1 MAADPTPVKVR
12 QNKKKT
18 VIFITAAML
27 ILAIAAGIGVKWYR
41 DVQNRVTVS
50 FNTNGGETVEAVTLE
65 KGSVLTAVPCASK
78 QDQNF
83 TGWFYDGDCTEP
95 FHSEDPFE
103 ENTVLY
109 AAYEEPEQGVTK
121 QDTAYV
127 ADCDAKEP
135 IVIRSE
141 EKITDE
147 NWMDYL
153 EIESAL
159 GDLPTSFH
167 VTALEDNQY
176 EVTPEQDYQAGFTYD
191 FHAKNGATLISGES
205 EDLNTVTQRIHK
217 DNVEEVVLKKEIVYL
232 DWDDVV
238 REGETYQFYIPKRAE
253 FVITEKTPICFLNG
267 YDEWVAAGKNPNTFG
282 DLYDDTTLF
291 VSVSMVND
299 QFLVKESDKGTL
311 SGKDWYFVT
320 VEDADLADIIDDVD
334 VYMEEHV
341 EAEDLIDTEQIEQ
354 NILEG
359 DGIDQLEDLLTC
371 AILDDETFQNLS
383 DEKSNDNVF
392 LFNNIVASA
401 AEMDNIPFRDGLSMG
416 ETVSIPVAKKGDITV
431 SVSWS
436 RDSARNP
443 NFPGVD
449 YNDPENKEWSAMQV
463 MVEFDKVVNGV
474 EIKAATDITEYLK
487 INMQGCKEWQG
498 INLKFDYAANIYS
511 QVTFDFN
518 VAIREEGGEWLDVS
532 ESVTSKMTSEEMLQR
547 YSDIINAD
555 TGFIDICDETIV
567 SGKFR
572 VIPFIPIFT
581 VSLNLN
587 YTLRLDLAAGIS
599 SNFTQLDAT
608 QVGMR
613 GISSG
618 KVEGYKNELSG
629 ANRYAYNFNACGRI
643 GVETG
648 LKGELT
654 LSFTGLEKYGEI
666 GISIE
671 VGVYTDLYGYVNFSL
686 KKERQHSSFIEKK
699 FNGAY
704 YLEVGIYLEI
714 KAFARAEAFDVEKDA
729 RLFKDKWKLFSWG
742 SRYVVYGLD
751 SKKSTGNG
759 VGFSQD
765 EDGNNRYFMHQN
777 QANIVEICGL
787 KPEYVDLTTG
797 KLTTAVDQE
806 LNGNFYPQFS
816 NKALRYNDSNRMVS
830 VDTNKTNAKAF
841 IANVDIYFD
850 VPMFS
855 LSSTQTADGESFV
868 STKLYWSDPST
879 NITSIDD
886 FSKTYTASF
895 GYQFPDGSTKIIET
909 KEVLAIEPVGSFG
922 VHKDLDKVIF
932 RVDGYSCSN
941 DESFKYNPSSE
952 YRMNSVYIAKDTSF
966 YVNVTPKQYYVSF
979 SYYDVDAKQWKA
991 EVRACTVGET
1001 PVPPKEAENAMFT
1014 GWGGRDYVTGDRL
1027 SELTALS
1034 YGTSW
1039 NSTWNP
1045 SASQYYELNDTIER
1059 LGLTSFDKSPDE
1071 VLATYDASYYKN
1083 KWDYAWNAVPF
1094 INYRNPKDGFVQ
1106 VYHANYR
1113 DCNVTFLYGNEDAYD
1128 KTGNEAVD
1136 VKSLT
1141 RAFEIGDTIKA
1152 PYDSTYME
1160 GYGLVQGWD
1169 KDGDGINDY
1178 ELDADGKAILPE
1190 ATEDGM
1196 ILRGIYEIPEITL
1209 HFQTYNGDKQQYE
1222 DFTEVTL
1229 KNGLEIN
1236 FDGKEVT
1243 FGGEKVYAS
1252 GETEDVFTQTI
1263 AASSDFS
1270 KFRYWEYHPVSI
1282 NAWIRADKAYKTTYY
1297 TSDIF
1302 FRPAFMTY
1310 YKIDFLPGEMGQFR
1324 VKNDDGTMT
1333 EQEQL
1338 THRVLPGDT
1347 VIPHELIDNAYPT
1360 EDGET
1365 LQWLEGWDADG
1376 DGEIDY
1382 RQTSLFTAEK
1392 NLTLTAIYKKEP
1404 LTFQTEI
1411 ELPLQFEPEFPASA
1425 KPYLTNETKE
1435 GDSVQTYVYEGPYTP
1450 YLPLETYIKNLYE
1463 TTKHIDSE
1471 TGYEVY
1477 DYASMTSLQTHFY
1490 YPNGKSTAVNVFKKV
1505 EIREGHTGH
1514 TITFD
1519 AGEDGYFMSYGS
1531 ADVKKHQT
1539 FTKTLD
1545 NGTYNIADYTCWAN
1559 TSPNRDCPDL
1569 YSYYTVDYWTDEDG
1583 NRLENDQFTVDKQ
1596 SKTLTAHWVCNMQIR
1611 LDSERL
1617 EPIGQIGSYT
1627 YSGTN
1632 TSNML
1637 LAEGTHK
1644 FSELNQPVQTYFP
1657 EKYLFEVVGWKD
1669 SRDKTDIIHG
1679 LEEEFELS
1687 DEERDT
1693 VFTAVWKQKGV
1704 AVVLHTDKN
1713 FQNATGNAVAPEHDF
1728 NESNQVLLDFGTYPI
1743 SGFPVPYDLDGICT
1757 YQTVGW
1763 KDSNGTVYRLD
1774 DPNAA
1779 ITLTEDTGY
1788 LELTA
1793 VTEISE
1799 CTFYFDA
1806 NGGTFSDGGTRYTK
1820 KLPVGENQVDDWAI
1834 PERENTAYETYVFAG
1849 WKVVTNDDDYQETI
1863 CKAGDTYTVDDSCCS
1878 VYAIWQTTEQKH
1890 HYRYGFDE
1898 DSHWLVCL
1906 NESCTGIDAEKTA
1919 HTWDENQVCSV
1930 CGYGCVTPQTDED
1943 GNYVITNTAELYG
1956 FAKLVNE
1963 GQTDANAVLGCDITV
1978 NQGVLDAS
1986 GDLADGAFI
1995 TWTPIGASYTTP
2007 YSGTFDGRGHS
2018 INGLYFCQDR
2028 TQPLQGKLYFGLF
2041 GMLENATV
2049 ENVMVAD
2056 SYFNAGAD
2064 YSSAGGIAAQAGNS
2078 TISCCETR
2086 VNVYAMVSGGITAE
2100 AHSSEIVN
2108 CSSVGTIDSFTKAGG
2123 ITAFAMESTIKNC
2136 FYAGAVTTSLQ
2147 GSVIPIAD
2155 CETISNCYYDK
2166 NQFPGQTKLLSGVT
2180 AKTTKQFQSG
2190 SVAYLLQDGQ
2200 EAEVWGQEIGVDQYP
2215 KIHGKKVYRSGNKY
2229 FNEQVTTTTTTTTTI
2244 TTTTTTVTTTKL
2256 TTTKPM
2262 TTTSATK
2269 QTTTTT
2275 KLTTKPMT
2283 TTFATKQTTAT
2294 TKLTTKPMTTTSTT
2308 EQTTT
2313 TTKLTTK
2320 PMTTTFATKQTTATT
2335 KLTTKPMTTTS
2346 TTEQTTTTTK
2356 LTTTKP
2362 VTTTSTTKQ
2371 TTATTKLTTKPV
2383 TTTSTIKQTTTTTK
2397 LTTKP
2402 VATTSASEQMTT
2414 TTKLTTKPMTT
2425 TSITEQTTTM
2435 TKLTTKPMT
2444 TTSVTKQTTA
2454 TTKLTTKPMT
2464 TTSTTEQTTTTT
2476 KLTTK
2481 PITTTQAT
2489 TKSTTIT
2496 TTNTAKPTTTSTSTI
2511 NSMTTTVTATSTTET
2526 TTAVTTTSFTTEPTT
2541 TGSIINSTTTS
2552 TTESTTTTTTVPATT
2567 TTTEATTT
2575 STTESTTTT
2584 ITIPTTTTTTTTTE
2598 KTTTSTTESTTT
2610 TITIP
2615 TTTTTIEE
2623 TTTSTTESTTT
2634 TTTIPT
2640 TTTTIEETTIST
2652 TESTTTIT
2660 TVPTTTTTIEAT
2672 TTSTTESTTTI
2683 TTVPTTTTT
2692 TEETTTSTTES
2703 TTTTTIT
2710 IPTTT
2715 TTTEATTTS
2724 TTEWTTTITTVPTT
2738 TTTTEETT
2746 TSTTESTTTITTVPT
2761 TTTTTEETTT
2771 STTESTTTTTTI
2783 PTTTTTTEATTTST
2797 TEWTTTTTT
2806 VPTTTTT
2813 TEVTTTSTTEWTTTT
2828 TTVPTTTTTSETTTT
2843 VPTTSEE
2850 NPDTTTTEP
2859 IEMGIYGD
2867 VDGNGIVDVSDA
2879 VAVLTYYA
2887 KRAAGL
2893 EPIFGETPEENEAIF
2908 ALADVD
2914 QDGMITVQ
2922 DAVYILTY
2930 YAQKASGMQP
2940 TWEELT
2946 GISAL
2951 F

>member
-1 MAADPTPVKVR
+1 M
-12 QNKKKT
+12 
-18 VIFITAAML
+18 
-27 ILAIAAGIGVKWYR
+27 
-41 DVQNRVTVS
+41 
-50 FNTNGGETVEAVTLE
+50 
-65 KGSVLTAVPCASK
+65 
-78 QDQNF
+78 
-83 TGWFYDGDCTEP
+83 
-95 FHSEDPFE
+95 
-103 ENTVLY
+103 
-109 AAYEEPEQGVTK
+109 
-121 QDTAYV
+121 
-127 ADCDAKEP
+127 
-135 IVIRSE
+135 
-141 EKITDE
+141 
-147 NWMDYL
+147 
-153 EIESAL
+153 
-159 GDLPTSFH
+159 
-167 VTALEDNQY
+167 
-176 EVTPEQDYQAGFTYD
+176 
-191 FHAKNGATLISGES
+191 
-205 EDLNTVTQRIHK
+205 
-217 DNVEEVVLKKEIVYL
+217 
-232 DWDDVV
+232 
-238 REGETYQFYIPKRAE
+238 
-253 FVITEKTPICFLNG
+253 NG
-267 YDEWVAAGKNPNTFG
+267 YNEWVAAGKNPNTFG
-282 DLYDDTTLF
+282 DLYDDDTLF
-291 VSVSMVND
+291 VSVNLVND
-299 QFLVKESDKGTL
+299 QFLAKESDKGNL

-320 VEDADLADIIDDVD
+320 VENADLADIIDDVD
-334 VYMEEHV
+334 VYMEENV

-354 NILEG
+354 NILAG
-359 DGIDQLEDLLTC
+359 DGINQLEDLLTC
-371 AILDDETFQNLS
+371 AILDDQTFQNLS
-383 DEKSNDNVF
+383 DEKPNDNVF

-416 ETVSIPVAKKGDITV
+416 ETVRIPVAKKGDITV

-686 KKERQHSSFIEKK
+686 KKEQQHSSLVEKK

-777 QANIVEICGL
+777 QANMIEICGL

-850 VPMFS
+850 IPMFS

-879 NITSIDD
+879 DITSIDD

-895 GYQFPDGSTKIIET
+895 GYKFPDGSTKIIET
-909 KEVLAIEPVGSFG
+909 KEVLAIEPVGYFG
-922 VHKDLDKVIF
+922 VRKALNNVIF
-932 RVDGYSCSN
+932 QVDGYSWSN
-941 DESFKYNPSSE
+941 DEPFEHNPNSE
-952 YRMNSVYIAKDTSF
+952 YSMSSVYIAKDTSF
-966 YVNVTPKQYYVSF
+966 YVDVTPKQYYVTF
-979 SYYDVDAKQWKA
+979 SYYDIDAKQWKA

-1014 GWGGRDYVTGDRL
+1014 GWEGHDYTNGNNLDEITSL
-1027 SELTALS
+1027 D
-1034 YGTSW
+1034 YGT
-1039 NSTWNP
+1039 NWNP
-1045 SASQYYELNDTIER
+1045 SRYASDSRYYSLTNR
-1059 LGLTSFDKSPDE
+1059 GLVTSGKSADE
-1071 VLATYDASYYKN
+1071 VLATYDASTYKN
-1083 KWDYAWNAVPF
+1083 EWRYEWNAV
-1094 INYRNPKDGFVQ
+1094 GFLDHTFAYHAPENGFAQ
-1106 VYHANYR
+1106 VYRANYR
-1113 DCNVTFLYGNEDAYD
+1113 DCNITFLYGNEDAYD
-1128 KTGNEAVD
+1128 KTGNEAED
-1136 VKSLT
+1136 VKSQT
-1141 RAFEIGDTIKA
+1141 RAFKIGDTIKA

-1169 KDGDGINDY
+1169 KDGDGVNDY
-1178 ELDADGKAILPE
+1178 ELDDEGKAILPV

-1196 ILRGIYEIPEITL
+1196 ILRGVYEIPEITL

-1252 GETEDVFTQTI
+1252 GATEDVFTQTI
-1263 AASSDFS
+1263 AASSNFS
-1270 KFRYWEYHPVSI
+1270 KFRYWEYRPVSI
-1282 NAWIRADKAYKTTYY
+1282 DEWKKADEAYKTTYY

-1302 FRPAFMTY
+1302 FRPAFEVY
-1310 YKIDFLPGEMGQFR
+1310 YKIEFLPGEVGQFR

-1333 EQEQL
+1333 EQTQL
-1338 THRVLPGDT
+1338 THRVLAGNLVT
-1347 VIPHELIDNAYPT
+1347 PHELMIDLAYPT

-1365 LQWLEGWDADG
+1365 LRLLEGWDADG

-1382 RQTSLFTAEK
+1382 RQRSLFTAEK
-1392 NLTLTAIYKKEP
+1392 SLTLTAIYKKEP

-1539 FTKTLD
+1539 FTKKLD

-1559 TSPNRDCPDL
+1559 TRPNRDSSDL
-1569 YSYYTVDYWTDEDG
+1569 SSDYTIDYWTDEDG

-1596 SKTLTAHWVCNMQIR
+1596 NKTLTAHWICNMQIR
-1611 LDSERL
+1611 LDSEQL

-1627 YSGTN
+1627 YSGMN

-1679 LEEEFELS
+1679 LEEEFTLS
-1687 DEERDT
+1687 DEEQDT

-1704 AVVLHTDKN
+1704 AVILHADKN

-1728 NESNQVLLDFGTYPI
+1728 NENNQVLLAFGTYPI
-1743 SGFPVPYDLDGICT
+1743 SGFPVPYDLDGIFT

-1799 CTFYFDA
+1799 CTFDFDA

-1834 PERENTAYETYVFAG
+1834 PERENTAYETYDFAG
-1849 WKVVTNDDDYQETI
+1849 WKVVTNDDYQETI
-1863 CKAGDTYTVDDSCCS
+1863 CKAGDTYTVDNSCCS

-1906 NESCTGIDAEKTA
+1906 NEGCTGIDAEKTA

-1963 GQTDANAVLGCDITV
+1963 EQTDANAVLGCDITV

-1986 GDLADGAFI
+1986 GDLSDGAFI
-1995 TWTPIGASYTTP
+1995 TWTPIGSSHTTP

-2018 INGLYFCQDR
+2018 INGLYSCQDR
-2028 TQPLQGKLYFGLF
+2028 TQPLQGKLYIGLF
-2041 GMLENATV
+2041 GLLENATV
-2049 ENVMVAD
+2049 ENVTVAD

-2064 YSSAGGIAAQAGNS
+2064 YSYAGGIAAQAGNS

-2108 CSSVGTIDSFTKAGG
+2108 CSSVGTIDSFTRAGG
-2123 ITAFAMESTIKNC
+2123 IAAIAMESTIKNC

-2147 GSVIPIAD
+2147 GRAIPIAA

-2166 NQFPGQTKLLSGVT
+2166 NQFPGQTELLFGVT

-2215 KIHGKKVYRSGNKY
+2215 KIHGKKVYHSGNKY
-2229 FNEQVTTTTTTTTTI
+2229 FNEQVTTTTTTTI

-2256 TTTKPM
+2256 TTKPI

-2269 QTTTTT
+2269 QTTTT
-2275 KLTTKPMT
+2275 
-2283 TTFATKQTTAT
+2283 
-2294 TKLTTKPMTTTSTT
+2294 
-2308 EQTTT
+2308 
-2313 TTKLTTK
+2313 
-2320 PMTTTFATKQTTATT
+2320 
-2335 KLTTKPMTTTS
+2335 
-2346 TTEQTTTTTK
+2346 
-2356 LTTTKP
+2356 
-2362 VTTTSTTKQ
+2362 
-2371 TTATTKLTTKPV
+2371 
-2383 TTTSTIKQTTTTTK
+2383 
-2397 LTTKP
+2397 
-2402 VATTSASEQMTT
+2402 
-2414 TTKLTTKPMTT
+2414 
-2425 TSITEQTTTM
+2425 

-2454 TTKLTTKPMT
+2454 TTKLTTKPVT
-2464 TTSTTEQTTTTT
+2464 TTSTTKQTTTTTKLTTKPMITTSVTKQTTATT

-2496 TTNTAKPTTTSTSTI
+2496 TTNTAKPTTTSTSII
-2511 NSMTTTVTATSTTET
+2511 NSMTTIVTATSTTET

-2552 TTESTTTTTTVPATT
+2552 TTESTTTTTTIPATT
-2567 TTTEATTT
+2567 TTTEETTTTTTTTEKTTT
-2575 STTESTTTT
+2575 STTEWTTTT
-2584 ITIPTTTTTTTTTE
+2584 ITIPTTTTTTEKTTTSTTEWTTTTTTVPATTTTTEKTTTSTTESTTIATTIPTTTTTTE

-2610 TITIP
+2610 TTTELTTTE
-2615 TTTTTIEE
+2615 TTTTTF
-2623 TTTSTTESTTT
+2623 
-2634 TTTIPT
+2634 P
-2640 TTTTIEETTIST
+2640 
-2652 TESTTTIT
+2652 
-2660 TVPTTTTTIEAT
+2660 
-2672 TTSTTESTTTI
+2672 
-2683 TTVPTTTTT
+2683 
-2692 TEETTTSTTES
+2692 
-2703 TTTTTIT
+2703 
-2710 IPTTT
+2710 
-2715 TTTEATTTS
+2715 
-2724 TTEWTTTITTVPTT
+2724 
-2738 TTTTEETT
+2738 
-2746 TSTTESTTTITTVPT
+2746 
-2761 TTTTTEETTT
+2761 
-2771 STTESTTTTTTI
+2771 
-2783 PTTTTTTEATTTST
+2783 
-2797 TEWTTTTTT
+2797 
-2806 VPTTTTT
+2806 
-2813 TEVTTTSTTEWTTTT
+2813 
-2828 TTVPTTTTTSETTTT
+2828 TTTSETTTT

>member
-50 FNTNGGETVEAVTLE
+50 FNTNGGEAVEAVTLE

-141 EKITDE
+141 EEITDE

-153 EIESAL
+153 EIDSAL
-159 GDLPTSFH
+159 GDLPTAFH

-359 DGIDQLEDLLTC
+359 DGIGQLEDLLTC

-498 INLKFDYAANIYS
+498 VKLKFDYAANIYS

-613 GISSG
+613 GISTG

-686 KKERQHSSFIEKK
+686 KKERQHSSFVEKK

-777 QANIVEICGL
+777 QANMIEICGL

-850 VPMFS
+850 IPMFS

-879 NITSIDD
+879 DITSIDD

-1059 LGLTSFDKSPDE
+1059 LGLTSFDKSPEE

-1083 KWDYAWNAVPF
+1083 KWDYAWNAVQF

-1178 ELDADGKAILPE
+1178 ELDADGKAILPV

-1196 ILRGIYEIPEITL
+1196 ILRGVYEIPEITL

-1252 GETEDVFTQTI
+1252 GATEDVFTQTI
-1263 AASSDFS
+1263 AASSNFS

-1282 NAWIRADKAYKTTYY
+1282 DAWIRADKAYKTTYY

-1324 VKNDDGTMT
+1324 VKNNDGTMT

-1365 LQWLEGWDADG
+1365 LRWLEGWDADG

-1382 RQTSLFTAEK
+1382 RQRSLFTAEK
-1392 NLTLTAIYKKEP
+1392 SLTLTAIYKKEP

-1450 YLPLETYIKNLYE
+1450 YLPLETYINTLRE

-1596 SKTLTAHWVCNMQIR
+1596 NKTLTAHWVCNMQIR

-1657 EKYLFEVVGWKD
+1657 KKYLFEVVGWKD

-1679 LEEEFELS
+1679 LEEEFTLS

-1763 KDSNGTVYRLD
+1763 EDSNGTVYRLD

-1849 WKVVTNDDDYQETI
+1849 WKVVTNDDYDDYQETI
-1863 CKAGDTYTVDDSCCS
+1863 CKAGDTYTVDHSCCS

-2007 YSGTFDGRGHS
+2007 YSGTFDGRGYS

-2064 YSSAGGIAAQAGNS
+2064 YSSVGGIAAQAGKS

-2123 ITAFAMESTIKNC
+2123 ITAFAMESMIKNC

-2215 KIHGKKVYRSGNKY
+2215 KIHGKKVYHSGNKY

-2256 TTTKPM
+2256 TTKPV
-2262 TTTSATK
+2262 TTSATK

-2283 TTFATKQTTAT
+2283 TTSTTKPTTAT
-2294 TKLTTKPMTTTSTT
+2294 TKLTTKPVTTTSAS
-2308 EQTTT
+2308 EQMTT
-2313 TTKLTTK
+2313 TTKLTTN
-2320 PMTTTFATKQTTATT
+2320 
-2335 KLTTKPMTTTS
+2335 
-2346 TTEQTTTTTK
+2346 
-2356 LTTTKP
+2356 P

-2371 TTATTKLTTKPV
+2371 TTATTKLTTNPV
-2383 TTTSTIKQTTTTTK
+2383 TTTSTI
-2397 LTTKP
+2397 
-2402 VATTSASEQMTT
+2402 
-2414 TTKLTTKPMTT
+2414 
-2425 TSITEQTTTM
+2425 
-2435 TKLTTKPMT
+2435 
-2444 TTSVTKQTTA
+2444 KQTTA

-2464 TTSTTEQTTTTT
+2464 TTSATKQTTTTT
-2476 KLTTK
+2476 KT
-2481 PITTTQAT
+2481 
-2489 TKSTTIT
+2489 TTIT
-2496 TTNTAKPTTTSTSTI
+2496 TTNTAKSTTTSTTII
-2511 NSMTTTVTATSTTET
+2511 NSMTTTMTATSTTELTTTTTIPVIKT
-2526 TTAVTTTSFTTEPTT
+2526 TTAEIT
-2541 TGSIINSTTTS
+2541 
-2552 TTESTTTTTTVPATT
+2552 TTTTTTVPTTT

-2584 ITIPTTTTTTTTTE
+2584 TNPATTTTTVE
-2598 KTTTSTTESTTT
+2598 
-2610 TITIP
+2610 
-2615 TTTTTIEE
+2615 
-2623 TTTSTTESTTT
+2623 
-2634 TTTIPT
+2634 
-2640 TTTTIEETTIST
+2640 
-2652 TESTTTIT
+2652 
-2660 TVPTTTTTIEAT
+2660 
-2672 TTSTTESTTTI
+2672 
-2683 TTVPTTTTT
+2683 
-2692 TEETTTSTTES
+2692 
-2703 TTTTTIT
+2703 
-2710 IPTTT
+2710 
-2715 TTTEATTTS
+2715 TTTS

-2746 TSTTESTTTITTVPT
+2746 TSTTEWT
-2761 TTTTTEETTT
+2761 TTTTTVLTTTT
-2771 STTESTTTTTTI
+2771 STTEWTTI
-2783 PTTTTTTEATTTST
+2783 VTTVPATTTTTEATTTST

-2806 VPTTTTT
+2806 VPATTTTA
-2813 TEVTTTSTTEWTTTT
+2813 EATTTSTTEWTTTT
-2828 TTVPTTTTTSETTTT
+2828 TTVPATTTTTEKTTTSTTESTTTITTVPITTTTTEETTTSTIESTTTTMTIPTTTTTTEETTTSTTELTTTTTTELTTTETTTFPTTTSETTTT
-2843 VPTTSEE
+2843 APTTSEE
-2850 NPDTTTTEP
+2850 NPDTTTET
-2859 IEMGIYGD
+2859 IEIGIYGD
-2867 VDGNGIVDVSDA
+2867 VDRNGIVDVSDA

-2893 EPIFGETPEENEAIF
+2893 EVIFGETPEENEAIF

-2914 QDGMITVQ
+2914 QDGIITVQ

-2930 YAQKASGMQP
+2930 YAQKACGMQP
-2940 TWEELT
+2940 TWEELI
-2946 GISAL
+2946 GVSVRS
-2951 F
+2951 

>member
-1 MAADPTPVKVR
+1 
-12 QNKKKT
+12 
-18 VIFITAAML
+18 
-27 ILAIAAGIGVKWYR
+27 
-41 DVQNRVTVS
+41 
-50 FNTNGGETVEAVTLE
+50 
-65 KGSVLTAVPCASK
+65 
-78 QDQNF
+78 
-83 TGWFYDGDCTEP
+83 
-95 FHSEDPFE
+95 
-103 ENTVLY
+103 
-109 AAYEEPEQGVTK
+109 
-121 QDTAYV
+121 
-127 ADCDAKEP
+127 
-135 IVIRSE
+135 
-141 EKITDE
+141 
-147 NWMDYL
+147 
-153 EIESAL
+153 
-159 GDLPTSFH
+159 
-167 VTALEDNQY
+167 
-176 EVTPEQDYQAGFTYD
+176 
-191 FHAKNGATLISGES
+191 
-205 EDLNTVTQRIHK
+205 
-217 DNVEEVVLKKEIVYL
+217 
-232 DWDDVV
+232 
-238 REGETYQFYIPKRAE
+238 
-253 FVITEKTPICFLNG
+253 
-267 YDEWVAAGKNPNTFG
+267 
-282 DLYDDTTLF
+282 
-291 VSVSMVND
+291 
-299 QFLVKESDKGTL
+299 
-311 SGKDWYFVT
+311 
-320 VEDADLADIIDDVD
+320 
-334 VYMEEHV
+334 
-341 EAEDLIDTEQIEQ
+341 
-354 NILEG
+354 
-359 DGIDQLEDLLTC
+359 
-371 AILDDETFQNLS
+371 
-383 DEKSNDNVF
+383 
-392 LFNNIVASA
+392 
-401 AEMDNIPFRDGLSMG
+401 
-416 ETVSIPVAKKGDITV
+416 
-431 SVSWS
+431 
-436 RDSARNP
+436 
-443 NFPGVD
+443 
-449 YNDPENKEWSAMQV
+449 
-463 MVEFDKVVNGV
+463 
-474 EIKAATDITEYLK
+474 
-487 INMQGCKEWQG
+487 
-498 INLKFDYAANIYS
+498 
-511 QVTFDFN
+511 
-518 VAIREEGGEWLDVS
+518 
-532 ESVTSKMTSEEMLQR
+532 
-547 YSDIINAD
+547 
-555 TGFIDICDETIV
+555 
-567 SGKFR
+567 
-572 VIPFIPIFT
+572 
-581 VSLNLN
+581 
-587 YTLRLDLAAGIS
+587 
-599 SNFTQLDAT
+599 
-608 QVGMR
+608 
-613 GISSG
+613 
-618 KVEGYKNELSG
+618 
-629 ANRYAYNFNACGRI
+629 
-643 GVETG
+643 
-648 LKGELT
+648 
-654 LSFTGLEKYGEI
+654 
-666 GISIE
+666 
-671 VGVYTDLYGYVNFSL
+671 
-686 KKERQHSSFIEKK
+686 
-699 FNGAY
+699 
-704 YLEVGIYLEI
+704 
-714 KAFARAEAFDVEKDA
+714 
-729 RLFKDKWKLFSWG
+729 
-742 SRYVVYGLD
+742 
-751 SKKSTGNG
+751 
-759 VGFSQD
+759 
-765 EDGNNRYFMHQN
+765 
-777 QANIVEICGL
+777 
-787 KPEYVDLTTG
+787 
-797 KLTTAVDQE
+797 
-806 LNGNFYPQFS
+806 
-816 NKALRYNDSNRMVS
+816 
-830 VDTNKTNAKAF
+830 
-841 IANVDIYFD
+841 
-850 VPMFS
+850 
-855 LSSTQTADGESFV
+855 
-868 STKLYWSDPST
+868 
-879 NITSIDD
+879 
-886 FSKTYTASF
+886 
-895 GYQFPDGSTKIIET
+895 
-909 KEVLAIEPVGSFG
+909 
-922 VHKDLDKVIF
+922 
-932 RVDGYSCSN
+932 
-941 DESFKYNPSSE
+941 
-952 YRMNSVYIAKDTSF
+952 
-966 YVNVTPKQYYVSF
+966 
-979 SYYDVDAKQWKA
+979 
-991 EVRACTVGET
+991 
-1001 PVPPKEAENAMFT
+1001 
-1014 GWGGRDYVTGDRL
+1014 
-1027 SELTALS
+1027 
-1034 YGTSW
+1034 
-1039 NSTWNP
+1039 
-1045 SASQYYELNDTIER
+1045 
-1059 LGLTSFDKSPDE
+1059 
-1071 VLATYDASYYKN
+1071 
-1083 KWDYAWNAVPF
+1083 
-1094 INYRNPKDGFVQ
+1094 
-1106 VYHANYR
+1106 
-1113 DCNVTFLYGNEDAYD
+1113 
-1128 KTGNEAVD
+1128 
-1136 VKSLT
+1136 
-1141 RAFEIGDTIKA
+1141 
-1152 PYDSTYME
+1152 
-1160 GYGLVQGWD
+1160 
-1169 KDGDGINDY
+1169 
-1178 ELDADGKAILPE
+1178 
-1190 ATEDGM
+1190 
-1196 ILRGIYEIPEITL
+1196 
-1209 HFQTYNGDKQQYE
+1209 
-1222 DFTEVTL
+1222 
-1229 KNGLEIN
+1229 
-1236 FDGKEVT
+1236 
-1243 FGGEKVYAS
+1243 
-1252 GETEDVFTQTI
+1252 
-1263 AASSDFS
+1263 
-1270 KFRYWEYHPVSI
+1270 
-1282 NAWIRADKAYKTTYY
+1282 
-1297 TSDIF
+1297 
-1302 FRPAFMTY
+1302 MTY

-1382 RQTSLFTAEK
+1382 RQRSLFTAEK
-1392 NLTLTAIYKKEP
+1392 SLTLTAIYKKEP

-1539 FTKTLD
+1539 FTKKLD

-1559 TSPNRDCPDL
+1559 TRPNRDSSDL
-1569 YSYYTVDYWTDEDG
+1569 SSDYTIDYWTDEDG

-1596 SKTLTAHWVCNMQIR
+1596 NKTLTAHWICNMQIR
-1611 LDSERL
+1611 LDSEQL

-1627 YSGTN
+1627 YSGMN

-1679 LEEEFELS
+1679 LEEEFTLS
-1687 DEERDT
+1687 DEEQDT

-1704 AVVLHTDKN
+1704 AVILHADKN

-1728 NESNQVLLDFGTYPI
+1728 NENNQVLLNFGTYPI
-1743 SGFPVPYDLDGICT
+1743 SGFPVPYDLDGIFT

-1799 CTFYFDA
+1799 CTFDFDA

-1849 WKVVTNDDDYQETI
+1849 WKVVTNDDYDDYQETI

-1906 NESCTGIDAEKTA
+1906 NEGCTGIDAEKTA

-1978 NQGVLDAS
+1978 NQGVLDAN
-1986 GDLADGAFI
+1986 GDLSDGAFI
-1995 TWTPIGASYTTP
+1995 TWTPIGSSHTTP

-2028 TQPLQGKLYFGLF
+2028 TQPLQGKLYLGLF
-2041 GMLENATV
+2041 GLLENATV
-2049 ENVMVAD
+2049 ENVTVAD

-2064 YSSAGGIAAQAGNS
+2064 YSSVGGIAAQAGGS

-2100 AHSSEIVN
+2100 AHGSEIVN

-2123 ITAFAMESTIKNC
+2123 ITAFAMESNIKKSNIKNC

-2166 NQFPGQTKLLSGVT
+2166 NQFSGQTKLLSGVT

-2256 TTTKPM
+2256 ITTKPM
-2262 TTTSATK
+2262 TTTSTTKQMTTTTKLTTNPVTTTSATKQTITTTKLTTNPVTTTSTTKQTTTTTKLTTKPVTTTSATK

-2275 KLTTKPMT
+2275 KL
-2283 TTFATKQTTAT
+2283 
-2294 TKLTTKPMTTTSTT
+2294 
-2308 EQTTT
+2308 
-2313 TTKLTTK
+2313 
-2320 PMTTTFATKQTTATT
+2320 
-2335 KLTTKPMTTTS
+2335 
-2346 TTEQTTTTTK
+2346 
-2356 LTTTKP
+2356 TTKP

-2383 TTTSTIKQTTTTTK
+2383 TTTSTTKQTTTT
-2397 LTTKP
+2397 
-2402 VATTSASEQMTT
+2402 
-2414 TTKLTTKPMTT
+2414 
-2425 TSITEQTTTM
+2425 

-2454 TTKLTTKPMT
+2454 
-2464 TTSTTEQTTTTT
+2464 TT

-2496 TTNTAKPTTTSTSTI
+2496 TTNTAKPTTTSTSII
-2511 NSMTTTVTATSTTET
+2511 NSMTTIVTATSTTET

-2567 TTTEATTT
+2567 TTTEKTTT

-2584 ITIPTTTTTTTTTE
+2584 ITIPTTTTTTE
-2598 KTTTSTTESTTT
+2598 K
-2610 TITIP
+2610 
-2615 TTTTTIEE
+2615 
-2623 TTTSTTESTTT
+2623 
-2634 TTTIPT
+2634 
-2640 TTTTIEETTIST
+2640 
-2652 TESTTTIT
+2652 
-2660 TVPTTTTTIEAT
+2660 
-2672 TTSTTESTTTI
+2672 
-2683 TTVPTTTTT
+2683 
-2692 TEETTTSTTES
+2692 
-2703 TTTTTIT
+2703 
-2710 IPTTT
+2710 
-2715 TTTEATTTS
+2715 TTTS
-2724 TTEWTTTITTVPTT
+2724 TTEWTTTTTTVPAT
-2738 TTTTEETT
+2738 TTTTEKTT
-2746 TSTTESTTTITTVPT
+2746 TSTIESTTTTTTVPT

-2771 STTESTTTTTTI
+2771 STTESTTTTTTELTTTE
-2783 PTTTTTTEATTTST
+2783 TTTTTF
-2797 TEWTTTTTT
+2797 
-2806 VPTTTTT
+2806 P
-2813 TEVTTTSTTEWTTTT
+2813 
-2828 TTVPTTTTTSETTTT
+2828 TTTSETTTT

-2914 QDGMITVQ
+2914 QDGIITVQ

>member
-41 DVQNRVTVS
+41 DVQNRITVS

-109 AAYEEPEQGVTK
+109 AAYEAPEQGVTK

-141 EKITDE
+141 KEITEE

-153 EIESAL
+153 EIDSAL
-159 GDLPTSFH
+159 GDLPTAFH

-267 YDEWVAAGKNPNTFG
+267 YNEWVAAGKNPDTFG
-282 DLYDDTTLF
+282 DLYDDDTLF
-291 VSVSMVND
+291 VSVNLVND

-320 VEDADLADIIDDVD
+320 VENADLADIIDDVD
-334 VYMEEHV
+334 VYMEENV

-359 DGIDQLEDLLTC
+359 DGINQLEDLLTC
-371 AILDDETFQNLS
+371 AILDDQTFQNLS
-383 DEKSNDNVF
+383 DEKPNDNVF

-416 ETVSIPVAKKGDITV
+416 ETVRIPVAKKGDITV

-449 YNDPENKEWSAMQV
+449 YDDPENKKWSAMQV

-686 KKERQHSSFIEKK
+686 KKERQHSSLVEKK

-777 QANIVEICGL
+777 QANMIEICGL

-806 LNGNFYPQFS
+806 LNGEFYPQFS
-816 NKALRYNDSNRMVS
+816 NKALRYNHSNRMVS
-830 VDTNKTNAKAF
+830 VDTSKTNAKAF

-855 LSSTQTADGESFV
+855 LSSTKTADGESFV

-879 NITSIDD
+879 DITSIDD

-1014 GWGGRDYVTGDRL
+1014 GWGGQDYVTGDGL

-1039 NSTWNP
+1039 DSTWNP
-1045 SASQYYELNDTIER
+1045 SASQYYELNDTIQR
-1059 LGLTSFDKSPDE
+1059 MGLTSFDKSPEE

-1083 KWDYAWNAVPF
+1083 KWGYAWNAVDF
-1094 INYRNPKDGFVQ
+1094 INRRPPKDGFVQ
-1106 VYHANYR
+1106 AYRANYR
-1113 DCNVTFLYGNEDAYD
+1113 DCNITFLYGNEDAYD

-1141 RAFEIGDTIKA
+1141 RAFKIGDTIEA

-1169 KDGDGINDY
+1169 KDGDGVNDY
-1178 ELDADGKAILPE
+1178 ELDAEGKAILPV

-1243 FGGEKVYAS
+1243 FGGEKVYAK

-1270 KFRYWEYHPVSI
+1270 AFRYWEYRPVSI
-1282 NAWIRADKAYKTTYY
+1282 DAWIRADKAYKTTYY

-1324 VKNDDGTMT
+1324 VKNNDGTMT

-1382 RQTSLFTAEK
+1382 RQRSLFTAEK
-1392 NLTLTAIYKKEP
+1392 SLTLTAIYKKEP

-1477 DYASMTSLQTHFY
+1477 DYASLTSLQTHFY

-1539 FTKTLD
+1539 FTKKLD

-1559 TSPNRDCPDL
+1559 TRPNRDSSDL
-1569 YSYYTVDYWTDEDG
+1569 SSYYTIDYWTDEDG

-1596 SKTLTAHWVCNMQIR
+1596 NKTLTAHWIYNMQIR

-1632 TSNML
+1632 ASNML

-1679 LEEEFELS
+1679 LEEEFVLS
-1687 DEERDT
+1687 DEEQDT

-1704 AVVLHTDKN
+1704 AVILHADKN

-1728 NESNQVLLDFGTYPI
+1728 NENNQVLLNFGTYPI
-1743 SGFPVPYDLDGICT
+1743 SGFPVPYDLDGIFT

-1799 CTFYFDA
+1799 CTFDFDA
-1806 NGGTFSDGGTRYTK
+1806 NGGTFSDGGTHYTK
-1820 KLPVGENQVDDWAI
+1820 KLPVGESQVDDWAI
-1834 PERENTAYETYVFAG
+1834 PERENTAYETYDFAG
-1849 WKVVTNDDDYQETI
+1849 WKVVTNDDSQETI

-1906 NESCTGIDAEKTA
+1906 NEGCTGIDAEKAA
-1919 HTWDENQVCSV
+1919 HTWDENQICSV

-1986 GDLADGAFI
+1986 GDLSDGTFI
-1995 TWTPIGASYTTP
+1995 TWTPIGFSYTTP

-2028 TQPLQGKLYFGLF
+2028 TQPLQKKLYLGLF
-2041 GMLENATV
+2041 GLLENATV
-2049 ENVMVAD
+2049 ENVTVAD

-2064 YSSAGGIAAQAGNS
+2064 YSYAGGIAAQAGNS

-2108 CSSVGTIDSFTKAGG
+2108 CSSVGTIDSFTKTGG

-2166 NQFPGQTKLLSGVT
+2166 NQFPGQTELLSGVT

-2215 KIHGKKVYRSGNKY
+2215 KIHGKKVYHSGNKY
-2229 FNEQVTTTTTTTTTI
+2229 FNEQVTTTTTTTI

-2256 TTTKPM
+2256 TTKPVTTTSTTKQTTTTTKLTTKPVTTTSATKQTTATTKLTTNSVTTTSVTKQTITTTKLTTKPM
-2262 TTTSATK
+2262 TTTTKPTTITTTNTAKSTTTTTIPTTTTSTTESITTTTIPTTTTYTTKSTTTTTIPATTTSTTKSTTTTTTTTSTTESTTTTTIPTTTTSTTKSTTTTTIPTTTTSTTESTTTTTIPTTTTSTTESTTTTTIPATTTSTTESTTTTTIPATTTSTTK

-2283 TTFATKQTTAT
+2283 TT
-2294 TKLTTKPMTTTSTT
+2294 TKP
-2308 EQTTT
+2308 
-2313 TTKLTTK
+2313 
-2320 PMTTTFATKQTTATT
+2320 
-2335 KLTTKPMTTTS
+2335 
-2346 TTEQTTTTTK
+2346 
-2356 LTTTKP
+2356 
-2362 VTTTSTTKQ
+2362 
-2371 TTATTKLTTKPV
+2371 
-2383 TTTSTIKQTTTTTK
+2383 
-2397 LTTKP
+2397 
-2402 VATTSASEQMTT
+2402 
-2414 TTKLTTKPMTT
+2414 
-2425 TSITEQTTTM
+2425 
-2435 TKLTTKPMT
+2435 
-2444 TTSVTKQTTA
+2444 
-2454 TTKLTTKPMT
+2454 
-2464 TTSTTEQTTTTT
+2464 
-2476 KLTTK
+2476 
-2481 PITTTQAT
+2481 
-2489 TKSTTIT
+2489 
-2496 TTNTAKPTTTSTSTI
+2496 
-2511 NSMTTTVTATSTTET
+2511 
-2526 TTAVTTTSFTTEPTT
+2526 
-2541 TGSIINSTTTS
+2541 
-2552 TTESTTTTTTVPATT
+2552 
-2567 TTTEATTT
+2567 
-2575 STTESTTTT
+2575 
-2584 ITIPTTTTTTTTTE
+2584 
-2598 KTTTSTTESTTT
+2598 
-2610 TITIP
+2610 
-2615 TTTTTIEE
+2615 
-2623 TTTSTTESTTT
+2623 
-2634 TTTIPT
+2634 
-2640 TTTTIEETTIST
+2640 
-2652 TESTTTIT
+2652 
-2660 TVPTTTTTIEAT
+2660 
-2672 TTSTTESTTTI
+2672 
-2683 TTVPTTTTT
+2683 
-2692 TEETTTSTTES
+2692 TTTSTTES
-2703 TTTTTIT
+2703 TTTTTI
-2710 IPTTT
+2710 PT
-2715 TTTEATTTS
+2715 
-2724 TTEWTTTITTVPTT
+2724 
-2738 TTTTEETT
+2738 TT
-2746 TSTTESTTTITTVPT
+2746 TSTTESTTITTIPT
-2761 TTTTTEETTT
+2761 TTTSTTASTTTTTIPTTTT
-2771 STTESTTTTTTI
+2771 STTESTTTTTIPTTTTSTTESTTTTTIPTTTTSTTESTTTTTIPTTTTSTTESTTTTTIPTTTTSTTESTTTTTI
-2783 PTTTTTTEATTTST
+2783 PTTTTTTAETIIS
-2797 TEWTTTTTT
+2797 
-2806 VPTTTTT
+2806 
-2813 TEVTTTSTTEWTTTT
+2813 
-2828 TTVPTTTTTSETTTT
+2828 TTTTSETTTT

-2850 NPDTTTTEP
+2850 NPDTTTTET

-2893 EPIFGETPEENEAIF
+2893 EVIFGETPEENEAIF

-2914 QDGMITVQ
+2914 QDGIITVQ

-2930 YAQKASGMQP
+2930 YAQKACGMQP
-2940 TWEELT
+2940 TWEELI
-2946 GISAL
+2946 GVSVRS
-2951 F
+2951 